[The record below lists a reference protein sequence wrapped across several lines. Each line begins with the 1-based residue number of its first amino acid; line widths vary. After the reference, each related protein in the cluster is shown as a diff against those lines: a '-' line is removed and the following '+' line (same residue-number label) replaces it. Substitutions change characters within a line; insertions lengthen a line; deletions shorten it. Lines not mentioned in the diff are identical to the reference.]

1 MCYLSDQEHCMTEVL
16 VVLGLVAAAVGLVF
30 FCCCCCCCCK
40 KCIKFICCCPCS
52 LAKAIVKCCKKY
64 PCWTASGDHES
75 SDDEEEETNH
85 SEATPNEV
93 SKLPN
98 KRAQHR
104 SPHHHHHRKHHRRGH
119 RKELKSAAIVPVAAL
134 ADAATSQE
142 SGAPTSTNISHS
154 THEDVPLQQ
163 KRSPLSEV
171 QKVHSGVR
179 LPSRDFKDSNVVIP
193 WHLFYEH
200 FNEGDTVTFS
210 HSLQPPSPLGAEAK
224 EASVVQGMIVA
235 IEKVHRYSIRCDDRS
250 TVYSGIRHSQI
261 TTCQPGR
268 KSRSIHKLRKRIH
281 APKHLLKKPIVFLNV
296 RRIFHDAWEEIGVGA
311 LALTSLPT
319 RHFSIAGYLDEGLS
333 PGTFRF
339 HVRRGRKQYG
349 DWQTCTVVTDTRHH
363 SESDLND
370 VAHRQI
376 VALHPPRS
384 FASLGL
390 DGVFDIPSMSLSA
403 AMQLVSSHPGHGFV
417 VLNGT
422 DSEHKELRLHATRAE

>member
-142 SGAPTSTNISHS
+142 SGSQRIFLCA
-154 THEDVPLQQ
+154 
-163 KRSPLSEV
+163 
-171 QKVHSGVR
+171 
-179 LPSRDFKDSNVVIP
+179 
-193 WHLFYEH
+193 
-200 FNEGDTVTFS
+200 
-210 HSLQPPSPLGAEAK
+210 
-224 EASVVQGMIVA
+224 
-235 IEKVHRYSIRCDDRS
+235 S
-250 TVYSGIRHSQI
+250 TVY
-261 TTCQPGR
+261 
-268 KSRSIHKLRKRIH
+268 
-281 APKHLLKKPIVFLNV
+281 V
-296 RRIFHDAWEEIGVGA
+296 AW
-311 LALTSLPT
+311 
-319 RHFSIAGYLDEGLS
+319 
-333 PGTFRF
+333 
-339 HVRRGRKQYG
+339 
-349 DWQTCTVVTDTRHH
+349 
-363 SESDLND
+363 
-370 VAHRQI
+370 
-376 VALHPPRS
+376 
-384 FASLGL
+384 
-390 DGVFDIPSMSLSA
+390 
-403 AMQLVSSHPGHGFV
+403 
-417 VLNGT
+417 
-422 DSEHKELRLHATRAE
+422 